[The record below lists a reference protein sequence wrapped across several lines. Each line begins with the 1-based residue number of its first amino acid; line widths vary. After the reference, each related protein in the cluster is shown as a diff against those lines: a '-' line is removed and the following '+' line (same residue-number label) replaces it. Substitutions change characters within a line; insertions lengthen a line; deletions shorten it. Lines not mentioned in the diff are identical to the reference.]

1 MPHFSKALL
10 AVTAFTFTAFAADKP
25 LGKPLTLKQAMP
37 LATLMASPDKFTGQ
51 TVQVTGKVTEVCE
64 MAGCWMNLTDTK
76 GNLLR
81 IKVDDGDIVF
91 PKTAVGKPAIAEG
104 KLEKLERTREQLIEE
119 GKEEAREQHRKF
131 DASKIKSGKTIY
143 QIAGTGAVVTE

>member
-1 MPHFSKALL
+1 MPHFSKALV
-10 AVTAFTFTAFAADKP
+10 AVMALTASAFAADKP

-37 LATLMASPDKFTGQ
+37 LATLMASPDKFAGQ

-64 MAGCWMNLTDTK
+64 MAGCWMNLTDIK

-143 QIAGTGAVVTE
+143 QIAGTGAVITE